1 MARKHNTK
9 HFGRGR
15 SNYPK
20 RLEARGL
27 SKAPTLA
34 PVEQLRNR
42 QLRRVEATCTLSSP
56 HASHKCNG
64 FPWPTRAG
72 DETA

>member
-9 HFGRGR
+9 HFDRSR
-15 SNYPK
+15 SNYPS

-27 SKAPTLA
+27 AKAPSLA

-42 QLRRVEATCTLSSP
+42 QERRVRETCSLAGD
-56 HASHKCNG
+56 HNGHKCNG
-64 FPWPTRAG
+64 FPWPMRG
-72 DETA
+72 DVAE